1 LPRRAARVKT
11 VVERGVAGQPD
22 AMEDPTATERPP
34 ADRPDDAGTSGHDEN
49 AENADEAGKPG
60 RISRVLRS
68 LGPGIVTGA
77 ADDDPSG
84 IATYA
89 QAGAKYGSA
98 LLWTVPLTLPLMIVV
113 QEACERMTLATGDSF
128 GALIRKRFR
137 RGTRTWVTV
146 LVAALLVSNTVN
158 AAADLVAI
166 GQGMQLLHAGPAPLW
181 SLILGIV
188 IGFVVVRGSFEWIAR
203 IFKWLCLVLF
213 AYVAVLAVAH
223 VDWGAVGAGL
233 LGTGF
238 RWDTGY
244 LALVAAVLG
253 TTISPYMFFWQ
264 TEEREEMLRKGT
276 KGDDPPRLDERPP
289 AKARRMLLLGRL
301 DVITGMLFSVAIM
314 FAIIVGSAA
323 TLGAHH
329 KTVTSAAEA
338 AKALQ
343 PIAGDYAS
351 ILFALGFI
359 GSGMLAVP
367 VLAASGSAGFAA
379 LLDKPWSLDRPP
391 HKAKTFYAL
400 LLVSLVA
407 AIVLALIGVDPI
419 SLLVVAAVINAI
431 AAGPFVI
438 VLMLVTGSRQL
449 MGEHRNG
456 PLARTLG
463 WATAVIMCIAGA
475 FGIYALV
482 TGS

>member
-1 LPRRAARVKT
+1 MG
-11 VVERGVAGQPD
+11 ER
-22 AMEDPTATERPP
+22 T
-34 ADRPDDAGTSGHDEN
+34 DAGADAADQHDADAGSATDPDTTADSGAKKE
-49 AENADEAGKPG
+49 PG
-60 RISRVLRS
+60 RVSRVLRTI
-68 LGPGIVTGA
+68 GPGIVTGA

-89 QAGAKYGSA
+89 QAGARYGTA

-137 RGTRTWVTV
+137 RGTRAWVTV
-146 LVAALLVSNTVN
+146 LLAALLVSNSVN

-181 SLILGIV
+181 SLIAGV
-188 IGFVVVRGSFEWIAR
+188 AIGFIVVRGSFEWISH

-213 AYVAVLAVAH
+213 AYVAVLVVAH

-233 LGTGF
+233 LGVGF
-238 RWDTGY
+238 RWDTGH

-264 TEEREEMLRKGT
+264 TEEREEMLRKGAQR
-276 KGDDPPRLDERPP
+276 DDPPRLDERAP

-301 DVITGMLFSVAIM
+301 DVITGMVFSVAIM

-329 KTVTSAAEA
+329 KAVSSAAA
-338 AKALQ
+338 AAQALK

-367 VLAASGSAGFAA
+367 VLAASGAAGFAA
-379 LLDKPWSLDRPP
+379 LMDKPWSLDKPP
-391 HKAKTFYAL
+391 HRAKTFYAL
-400 LLVSLVA
+400 LLVSLVT
-407 AIVLALIGVDPI
+407 AIVLALVGVDPI
-419 SLLVVAAVINAI
+419 GLLVIAAVINAI

-438 VLMLVTGSRQL
+438 VLMLVTGSRRL

-456 PLARTLG
+456 AIARILG
-463 WATAVIMCIAGA
+463 WATAGIMCVAGA
-475 FGIYALV
+475 FGIFALV

>member
-1 LPRRAARVKT
+1 MGDHTDTRSPRASSPRST
-11 VVERGVAGQPD
+11 PSTGEERGRV
-22 AMEDPTATERPP
+22 
-34 ADRPDDAGTSGHDEN
+34 S
-49 AENADEAGKPG
+49 
-60 RISRVLRS
+60 RILRT

-89 QAGAKYGSA
+89 QAGARYGAA

-137 RGTRTWVTV
+137 RGMRAWVTV
-146 LVAALLVSNTVN
+146 LLAALLVANGVN

-166 GQGMQLLHAGPAPLW
+166 GQGMQLLRAGPAPLW
-181 SLILGIV
+181 SLLAGVI

-213 AYVAVLAVAH
+213 AYVAVLVVTH
-223 VDWGAVGAGL
+223 VDWAAVGTGL
-233 LGTGF
+233 LGAGF
-238 RWDTGY
+238 RWETGY

-264 TEEREEMLRKGT
+264 TEEREEMLRSGT
-276 KGDDPPRLDERPP
+276 RGEDPPRLDQRPP
-289 AKARRMLLLGRL
+289 ATARRMLLLGRL
-301 DVITGMLFSVAIM
+301 DVITGMVFSVGIM

-329 KTVTSAAEA
+329 KKVASAAEA
-338 AKALQ
+338 AQALR
-343 PIAGDYAS
+343 PIAGDYAT

-367 VLAASGSAGFAA
+367 VLAASGAAGFAA
-379 LLDKPWSLDRPP
+379 LLDRPWSLDRPP
-391 HKAKTFYAL
+391 HRAKTFYAL
-400 LLVSLVA
+400 LLVGLLM
-407 AIVLALIGVDPI
+407 AIALALLGVDPI

-431 AAGPFVI
+431 AAGPFII
-438 VLMLVTGSRQL
+438 VLMLVTGDRKL
-449 MGEHRNG
+449 MGEYRNG
-456 PLARTLG
+456 RLARILG
-463 WATAVIMCIAGA
+463 WATAGTMCIAGA
-475 FGIYALV
+475 FGIFALV

>member
-1 LPRRAARVKT
+1 MANRT
-11 VVERGVAGQPD
+11 ETDSSAGHGSEAKRPGSEAKRTD
-22 AMEDPTATERPP
+22 A
-34 ADRPDDAGTSGHDEN
+34 
-49 AENADEAGKPG
+49 PG
-60 RISRVLRS
+60 RISRALRV

-89 QAGAKYGSA
+89 QAGAQYGSG

-128 GALIRKRFR
+128 GSLIRQRFR
-137 RGTRTWVTV
+137 RGARIWVAV
-146 LVAALLVSNTVN
+146 LLAALLVANSVN

-181 SLILGIV
+181 SLIAGVL
-188 IGFVVVRGSFEWIAR
+188 IGFVVVRGSFAWISR

-213 AYVAVLAVAH
+213 AYVAVVVVAH
-223 VDWGAVGAGL
+223 VDWADVGRGL
-233 LGTGF
+233 IGQGF
-238 RWDTGY
+238 RWSPAY
-244 LALVAAVLG
+244 LGLVVAVLG

-264 TEEREEMLRKGT
+264 TEEREEMLRSGSH
-276 KGDDPPRLDERPP
+276 GDDPPRLDQRPP

-301 DVITGMLFSVAIM
+301 DVITGMVFSVGIM

-329 KTVTSAAEA
+329 RSVSSAAEA
-338 AKALQ
+338 AQALK

-367 VLAASGSAGFAA
+367 VLAASGAAGFAA
-379 LLDKPWSLDRPP
+379 LLNRPWSLDRKP
-391 HKAKTFYAL
+391 HRAKTFYAL
-400 LLVSLVA
+400 LLVGLVA
-407 AIVLALIGVDPI
+407 ATVLALLRVDPI
-419 SLLVVAAVINAI
+419 GLLVVSAVINGI

-438 VLMLVTGSRQL
+438 VLMLVTGSARL
-449 MGEHRNG
+449 MREQRNG
-456 PLARTLG
+456 PVARILG
-463 WATAVIMCIAGA
+463 WATAIIMCVAGA
-475 FGIYALV
+475 FGVYSLV

>member
-1 LPRRAARVKT
+1 
-11 VVERGVAGQPD
+11 
-22 AMEDPTATERPP
+22 MEDRTETEHP
-34 ADRPDDAGTSGHDEN
+34 AADDAPG
-49 AENADEAGKPG
+49 AEKEPGKVS
-60 RISRVLRS
+60 RILRT

-89 QAGAKYGSA
+89 QAGAKYGPA

-137 RGTRTWVTV
+137 RGTRTWVGV
-146 LVAALLVSNTVN
+146 LLAALLVSNSVN

-181 SLILGIV
+181 SLI
-188 IGFVVVRGSFEWIAR
+188 IGVLIGVVVVRGSFSWIAR
-203 IFKWLCLVLF
+203 VFKWLCLVLF

-264 TEEREEMLRKGT
+264 SEEREEMLRSGAHS
-276 KGDDPPRLDERPP
+276 DDPPRLDERPP
-289 AKARRMLLLGRL
+289 DKARRMLLLGRL
-301 DVITGMLFSVAIM
+301 DVITGMVFSVAIM

-329 KTVTSAAEA
+329 KPVTSAAEA
-338 AKALQ
+338 AQALQ

-367 VLAASGSAGFAA
+367 VLAASGAAGFAA
-379 LLDKPWSLDRPP
+379 LLDRPWSLDRPP
-391 HKAKTFYAL
+391 HRAKTFYAL
-400 LLVSLVA
+400 LLVGLIT
-407 AIVLALIGVDPI
+407 AIVLALVGVDPI

-438 VLMLVTGSRQL
+438 VLMLVTGSRRL

-456 PLARTLG
+456 PVARILG
-463 WATAVIMCIAGA
+463 WATAVIMCVAGA
-475 FGIYALV
+475 FGIFALV